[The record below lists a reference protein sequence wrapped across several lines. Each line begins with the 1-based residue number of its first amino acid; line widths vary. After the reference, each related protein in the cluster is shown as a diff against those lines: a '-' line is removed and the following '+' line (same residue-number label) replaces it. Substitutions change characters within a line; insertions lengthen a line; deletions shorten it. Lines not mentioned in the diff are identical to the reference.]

1 MLYEIDPFIVT
12 SLGAVLI
19 LAYLSMIFWKENVF
33 SRWAEY
39 SVVGIGIA
47 YALVTTT
54 WQGLTWIVEPLQAGE
69 WSVIIPIIL
78 GLLAYAQFTRK
89 WRWLMRWP
97 LALMGG
103 IGITVVLVGLPDA
116 SFIGQF
122 RGLAMPLTTG
132 SAVDAINGVIALIGV
147 VTTLSYFTFTKE
159 HTGVIG
165 VSSKIGRYFIMAA
178 MGAGFGMAF
187 ISQGTFLLN
196 SLIFLLRD
204 WLGLIVI

>member
-1 MLYEIDPFIVT
+1 MLYDLDPFIVT

-19 LAYLSMIFWKENVF
+19 IAYLSMIFWKENVF

-47 YALVTTT
+47 YTLVTTS
-54 WQGLTWIVEPLQAGE
+54 WEALTWIVEPLQAGE
-69 WSVIIPIIL
+69 WLVIIPIIL
-78 GLLAYAQFTRK
+78 GLLAYAQFTRR

-97 LALMGG
+97 LAVMGS

-147 VTTLSYFTFTKE
+147 VTTLSYFTFTRE
-159 HTGVIG
+159 HTGVLG

-178 MGAGFGMAF
+178 MGAGFGIAF
-187 ISQGTFLLN
+187 ISQGIFLLN